1 MKKKFNL
8 LIITPIKHIVN
19 IKPKFKFFKKVK
31 ILENPTYKNIS
42 NIIKKYDVL
51 FTNPNMS
58 KVFID
63 KNLINKGKNL
73 KCISTASTG
82 TNHIEKKYLKENNIN
97 LISLTKDY
105 KIIKKISSTAE
116 HALALTLA
124 QIRNIIPSSDS
135 VKKGEWNYTKFIG
148 RQLNNLKIGVIG
160 YGRLGSKY
168 ADYFISLKSKVLVFD
183 PHKKVKNKKIIQ
195 VNNLKKIFKDCD
207 VISIHVH
214 VENNTMGMINKY
226 LLKHAKKDL
235 ILINTSRGELVNE
248 VDLLK
253 FLRKN
258 KNAKYG
264 TDVLSN
270 EIKDKK
276 KNKILKFFKNNNQVL
291 ITPHIGGM
299 TREAQEIAY
308 GRVVDKTILYLKK
321 IN

>member
-1 MKKKFNL
+1 
-8 LIITPIKHIVN
+8 
-19 IKPKFKFFKKVK
+19 
-31 ILENPTYKNIS
+31 
-42 NIIKKYDVL
+42 
-51 FTNPNMS
+51 
-58 KVFID
+58 
-63 KNLINKGKNL
+63 
-73 KCISTASTG
+73 
-82 TNHIEKKYLKENNIN
+82 
-97 LISLTKDY
+97 
-105 KIIKKISSTAE
+105 
-116 HALALTLA
+116 
-124 QIRNIIPSSDS
+124 
-135 VKKGEWNYTKFIG
+135 
-148 RQLNNLKIGVIG
+148 
-160 YGRLGSKY
+160 
-168 ADYFISLKSKVLVFD
+168 
-183 PHKKVKNKKIIQ
+183 
-195 VNNLKKIFKDCD
+195 
-207 VISIHVH
+207 
-214 VENNTMGMINKY
+214 MGMINKY